1 MQRFD
6 GETDPTAPESVSE
19 EGSNVLHLD
28 PRVRSALAITPAS
41 GAAARTVDISTTG
54 ARTGRTR
61 RIEVW
66 FYRVDGE
73 IHLTT
78 QPARRSWYAN
88 LLANPRFTFHLTHGV
103 RADLPATATPV
114 LDLDRRRRVFTSI
127 IDDLNQPLHR
137 AYIAQPVEPLEAWV
151 DGSPLMHVRFEG

>member
-1 MQRFD
+1 M
-6 GETDPTAPESVSE
+6 S
-19 EGSNVLHLD
+19 LID
-28 PRVRSALAITPAS
+28 PRVQRALAITPAS
-41 GAAARTVDISTTG
+41 DAAARTIDISTTG

-73 IHLTT
+73 IYLTT

-88 LLANPRFTFHLTHGV
+88 LLANPRFIFHLKRGV

-114 LDLDRRRRVFTSI
+114 VDREQRRRVFSSI
-127 IDDLNQPLHR
+127 IDDLDQPRHR
-137 AYIAQPVEPLEAWV
+137 AYIAQPVEPIEAWLE
-151 DGSPLMHVRFEG
+151 GSPLMHVRFGEDEDS